1 MPNEKQVK
9 SAGNAN
15 VLQGL
20 RGILV
25 IALAIGIPVYG
36 VSLPMHKDFIT
47 QPEMLSYVLLFIAF
61 SCSFIICQNPRLLA
75 YLKPSGLS
83 AWNLFCGQTLYGSLY
98 VSAILLC
105 KRTNLGLLDYDLWIY
120 VGLLIT
126 ALGAISFLRAARS
139 GRLWPGLL
147 LMAAGLSLTHL
158 AWFPLLALPGL
169 AVMAHWLRDVEAPTA
184 AVEN

>member
-1 MPNEKQVK
+1 MTDKKQVK
-9 SAGNAN
+9 SARNGA
-15 VLQGL
+15 VLPGL

-25 IALAIGIPVYG
+25 VALAIGIPVYG
-36 VSLPMHKDFIT
+36 VSRPMHKDFIT
-47 QPEMLSYVLLFIAF
+47 QPEILSYVLLLIAF
-61 SCSFIICQNPRLLA
+61 SCSFIIGQNPRLLA
-75 YLKPSGLS
+75 YLKPSGLP
-83 AWNLFCGQTLYGSLY
+83 AWNLFCGQTLYGALY
-98 VSAILLC
+98 ITAILLC

-126 ALGAISFLRAARS
+126 ALGAISFLLAARR

-169 AVMAHWLRDVEAPTA
+169 AVMAHWLRDRETPTA